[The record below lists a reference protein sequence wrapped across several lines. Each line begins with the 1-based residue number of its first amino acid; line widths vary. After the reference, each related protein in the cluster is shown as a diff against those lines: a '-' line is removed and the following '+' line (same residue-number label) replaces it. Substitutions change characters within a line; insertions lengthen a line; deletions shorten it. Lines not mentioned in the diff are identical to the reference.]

1 MNIRAMTEAD
11 VPATIDL
18 WRSSEG
24 VGLSEGDTVDGV
36 CRFLS
41 RNPGTSW
48 VVVADEH
55 VRGAILA
62 GHDGRRGF
70 LYHLTVR
77 AEFRSRGWGTALVE
91 NCLGSLRDAG
101 VLKCHVMVYR
111 DNAQGRA
118 FWTRLGFR
126 LRSDIDICTR
136 TIELVV

>member
-18 WRSSEG
+18 WRSSDG

-36 CRFLS
+36 SRFLL

-48 VVVADEH
+48 VVVVGEH
-55 VRGAILA
+55 VRGAVLA

-70 LYHLTVR
+70 LYHLAVHR
-77 AEFRSRGWGTALVE
+77 EFRSRGWGTALVE

-118 FWTRLGFR
+118 FWT
-126 LRSDIDICTR
+126 
-136 TIELVV
+136 